1 MTTLQERLSN
11 ARLRGRMKMARALG
25 LGKIADDAWPITIPV
40 KERATDPKMEPIR
53 VKSDVGDAF
62 KATETFDQAKPGNI
76 GEPGT
81 IHRHMG

>member
-1 MTTLQERLSN
+1 MTKLPERLSS
-11 ARLRGRMKMARALG
+11 ARLLGRMKMAKALG
-25 LGKIADDAWPITIPV
+25 LGKIADEWPITIPV

-53 VKSDVGDAF
+53 VKSDIDDAF

-81 IHRHMG
+81 VHRHMG